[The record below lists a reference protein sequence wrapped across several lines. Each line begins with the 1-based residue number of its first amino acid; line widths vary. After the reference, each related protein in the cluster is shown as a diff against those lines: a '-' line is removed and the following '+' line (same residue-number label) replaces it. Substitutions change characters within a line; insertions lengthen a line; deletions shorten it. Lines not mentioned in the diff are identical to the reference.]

1 MALRASSCAGRTGI
15 LQPCSWDERGAVT
28 GLCLATDTE
37 EEFELRGPRPGDL
50 LHLLGEVVA
59 VRGTVLRADGHPVL
73 DVLELRRFEDGQE
86 PLSPAPGRR
95 PLPEEVC

>member
-1 MALRASSCAGRTGI
+1 MALRASSLAGRSGI

-28 GLCLATDTE
+28 GLCLAMDTE
-37 EEFELRGPRPGDL
+37 EEIELRGPRPGDL

-59 VRGTVLRADGHPVL
+59 VRGTLCRSHGHAVLE
-73 DVLELRRFEDGQE
+73 VLELRRLEDGHE
-86 PLSPAPGRR
+86 PLSPAPGPC

>member
-1 MALRASSCAGRTGI
+1 MSLRAPVSAGRTGI

-37 EEFELRGPRPGDL
+37 EEFELRGPRPGEL

-59 VRGTVLRADGHPVL
+59 VRGKVLRRDGRPVL
-73 DVLELRRFEDGQE
+73 EVFELRRLEDGQE
-86 PLSPAPGRR
+86 PLSPARGRC